1 MAPKELPLRCLSV
14 RVHQAPNG
22 ELDCLELAQ
31 FLNEVAGRG
40 EWISASDWL
49 FTDAPVATSGHLTL
63 PVVTTNDTA
72 VRVIVADL
80 GAVEQRII
88 HDHAVTGAEARR
100 WRWLAFQN
108 NPNSQGKGFFPWE
121 VARG

>member
-1 MAPKELPLRCLSV
+1 MAPEELPLRCLSV
-14 RVHQAPNG
+14 CVRQSSDS
-22 ELDCLELAQ
+22 EIDLLELAHY
-31 FLNEVAGRG
+31 LNDVAGKR

-49 FTDAPVATSGHLTL
+49 FTDAPAATSGHVTL
-63 PVVTTNDTA
+63 PVVTTDDTA
-72 VRVIVADL
+72 VRVIVSDL

-88 HDHAVTGAEARR
+88 YDHAVTGAEARR

-121 VARG
+121 IARG